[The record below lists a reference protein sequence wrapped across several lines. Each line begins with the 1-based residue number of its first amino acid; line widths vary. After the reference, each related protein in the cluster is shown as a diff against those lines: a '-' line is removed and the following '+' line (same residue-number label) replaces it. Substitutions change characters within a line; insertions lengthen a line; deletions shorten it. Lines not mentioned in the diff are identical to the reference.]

1 VQITDSDKEV
11 LSISAL
17 LARVSLL
24 FANPFQLFAKFNH
37 QKINSGASSHTFG
50 SA

>member
-11 LSISAL
+11 LCISAL

-37 QKINSGASSHTFG
+37 QKENLDASNYTFG
-50 SA
+50 